1 MSQSYL
7 RFKGIPFPGVS
18 VRTYR
23 YNRRR
28 EVKKGN
34 VLLHALGGRSHQG
47 PPVSVGGRQCAE
59 AAQWE
64 KDIFEKIADEM
75 QSLGIDCT
83 GYQCENKMYKL
94 ITLHN
99 KV

>member
-1 MSQSYL
+1 MPS
-7 RFKGIPFPGVS
+7 PGVS

-34 VLLHALGGRSHQG
+34 VLLHALDGRSHQS

-59 AAQWE
+59 AAQGE
-64 KDIFEKIADEM
+64 KEEEEGHI
-75 QSLGIDCT
+75 
-83 GYQCENKMYKL
+83 
-94 ITLHN
+94 
-99 KV
+99 